1 MVFRIGKNSARLV
14 RMAAT
19 RLAIELLGMIH
30 RPEHAAITKTLEGF
44 VCLSSIAK
52 KFSRLFSV
60 ETQVF
65 KSKFDGWDDVLA
77 VDFTRTA
84 ENVSKKGADMK
95 VRSIELDFLEFFFFV
110 YFCRNFYK
118 KTK

>member
-1 MVFRIGKNSARLV
+1 
-14 RMAAT
+14 
-19 RLAIELLGMIH
+19 
-30 RPEHAAITKTLEGF
+30 
-44 VCLSSIAK
+44 
-52 KFSRLFSV
+52 V

-95 VRSIELDFLEFFFFV
+95 VRMNIFLMIELIFSL
-110 YFCRNFYK
+110 
-118 KTK
+118 

>member
-1 MVFRIGKNSARLV
+1 MTKFEFKFSLFRIGKKSARLV

-19 RLAIELLGMIH
+19 RLAVELLAMIQ
-30 RPEHAAITKTLEGF
+30 RPAHATITKTLEG
-44 VCLSSIAK
+44 
-52 KFSRLFSV
+52 V

-95 VRSIELDFLEFFFFV
+95 VRKNKMKVCF
-110 YFCRNFYK
+110 
-118 KTK
+118 